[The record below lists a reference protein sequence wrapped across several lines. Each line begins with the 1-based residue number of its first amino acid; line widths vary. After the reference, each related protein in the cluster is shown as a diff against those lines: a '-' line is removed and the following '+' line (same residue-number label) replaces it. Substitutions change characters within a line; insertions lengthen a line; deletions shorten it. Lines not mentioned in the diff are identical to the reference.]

1 MYFIIGEKK
10 SDKIIID
17 SVTEDP
23 ISYAYQFEPID
34 MINGLQYA
42 WDSNGNRFIFTTD
55 TDYDTKRVA
64 DRAITIVDVGSWKS
78 GSPVLKNDGTDSLDA
93 LAPAI
98 SDYVVSRGSYVDD
111 ISDLSYIDLLSIA
124 AAG

>member
-17 SVTEDP
+17 SVTDDP

-34 MINGLQYA
+34 MINGMQYA
-42 WDSNGNRFIFTTD
+42 WDSNGNRFIFITD
-55 TDYDTKRVA
+55 TDYDTKSVA
-64 DRAITIVDVGSWKS
+64 DRATTIVDIGSWKS
-78 GSPVLKNDGTDSLDA
+78 GGPVLKNDGTDSLDA
-93 LAPAI
+93 LVPAI
-98 SDYVVSRGSYVDD
+98 SDYIVNRGGYVDD
-111 ISDLSYIDLLSIA
+111 TSDLSYPDLLSIA